1 MLIWGFSAPR
11 GLRQRLLFSRLRNFG
26 RKTRITALAKILLW
40 KIMNV
45 TVTTIITWGMNV
57 MFFEMMELK
66 SDAELNFA
74 AKKREAKELE
84 ELIAEANMRMY
95 MLRSAYDSVC

>member
-1 MLIWGFSAPR
+1 
-11 GLRQRLLFSRLRNFG
+11 
-26 RKTRITALAKILLW
+26 
-40 KIMNV
+40 
-45 TVTTIITWGMNV
+45 